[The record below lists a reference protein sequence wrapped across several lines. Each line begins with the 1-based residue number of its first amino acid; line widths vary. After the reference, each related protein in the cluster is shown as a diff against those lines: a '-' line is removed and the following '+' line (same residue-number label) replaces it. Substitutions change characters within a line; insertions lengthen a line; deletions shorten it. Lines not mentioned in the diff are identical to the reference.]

1 MKRSILIFA
10 IAFAFIA
17 SSIGYTSADNKKKS
31 SSDLAVLLPQSDMV
45 VTLDSQ
51 RLMNVALPQIL
62 SSNQPILSKID
73 KGISDVK
80 AKTGLDLKEF
90 DNVAIGIKSKQVSA
104 KETDFET
111 VILARGTVN
120 AKTLVSVAKLA
131 SNGKYKTEKVGG
143 RTIYIFSPKVVIEQN
158 KDKINAGGNS
168 IMDKMFGKLSNSL
181 SKDIA
186 MAAYDSNTIVFGMP
200 SRVVET
206 VENTPRISNDVLGLL
221 NRKPTSIINMG
232 AKVPFGLSR
241 FLPLDNDELGKDLD
255 SIRQMQAS
263 MDVNEGNTIFSVLAK
278 TAQVGQA
285 ESLEDNLS
293 ALQMVFS
300 RILKGMKGDDKKVY
314 GNTLGNMKIT
324 RQSDEIMLDL
334 IVPQSDI
341 DLIIGKI

>member
-1 MKRSILIFA
+1 MKKSILVLA
-10 IAFAFIA
+10 VAFAFIA
-17 SSIGYTSADNKKKS
+17 STIGYTSADNKKKS

-51 RLMNVALPQIL
+51 RLMNEALPQIL

-131 SNGKYKTEKVGG
+131 SNGKYKTEKAGG
-143 RTIYIFSPKVVIEQN
+143 RTIYIFSPKEVIEQN
-158 KDKINAGGNS
+158 KDKIKGGNS

-200 SRVVET
+200 SRVIET

-221 NRKPTSIINMG
+221 NRKPTSIVNMG

-263 MDVNEGNTIFSVLAK
+263 MDVNEGNTIVSVLAK

-285 ESLEDNLS
+285 ESLEENLS

-314 GNTLGNMKIT
+314 GKTLGNMEIKRRT
-324 RQSDEIMLDL
+324 DEVMLDL
-334 IVPQSDI
+334 VVPQSDI
-341 DLIIGKI
+341 DVIIGKK